1 MILFFG
7 DPKLKVFVV
16 KVSVELSF
24 EDIKKLSWVL
34 ESDFIE
40 LKEISEKFIGPKSSM
55 ITPWST
61 NAVEITRNMGIKDID
76 RIEVFINH
84 KISEKF
90 DKMIDQEYQNLN
102 QHIFDNNSA
111 PDKIHLI
118 QNISEYNDEQGLA
131 LDDFEISYLENL
143 SKKLGRKLS
152 DSEVYGFS
160 QVNSEHCRHKIF
172 NGKFIIDGEEKNE
185 SLFDLIKLT
194 SKKNKNFIVSAYSD
208 NVAFIN
214 GPMITQFQPR
224 EADKSSYFIKKK
236 IESIISLKAETHNFP
251 TTVEPYNGAATGS
264 GGEIRDRAA
273 GGTGSLPL
281 IGSAV
286 YMTPYSRL
294 NDKKIWEK
302 NIKKRNWK
310 YQTPSDI
317 LIKASNGASDFGNC
331 FGQPLIVGSLFTFEH
346 KEGDE
351 IHSYDKVI
359 MLAGGVGYGEL
370 SQSMKGKPKRGDIIV
385 LLGGDN
391 YRIGMGGASVSSTDT
406 GSYDNSIELNAVQR
420 SNPEMQKRVTNTIRS
435 LFEMDE
441 NPIVSIHDHGA
452 GGHLNCF
459 SELVEDTGGEIY
471 LDSLPIG
478 DPSLSYKELIGNESQ
493 ERIGII
499 IREEDYEIV
508 KNIAERERAPIYK
521 VGKVTGDKK
530 FKVFDRKN
538 NTETIDLKIDSLF
551 GDAPKKIISDTTKT
565 TEYSEIKYFAENIYD
580 YVEGVLSLESV
591 ACKDWL
597 TNKVDRCVTGRIA
610 QQQTVGE
617 IQLPLSNCGVVS
629 LDYDNYNGVATSIG
643 HSPISGLI
651 DPSIGSINSI
661 GESLTNIVWAPLAS
675 GIKSIS
681 LSANWMWPCGNEGED
696 SRLYDAVSACSRFAI
711 ELGINIPTG
720 KDSLS
725 MVQKYDSMKVK
736 SPGTVIISASGH
748 CEDIRKVVKPVLN
761 KNIGDIYYI
770 DMSFDELKLGGSSF
784 AQTQNKIGTDAP
796 TINDSNK
803 FKDAFNLVQDL
814 IRANKIKSGHD
825 ISSGGMITTLLELCF
840 SSNKIG
846 MDIDLT
852 EIGCSDTVKLFF
864 SENAGLIIQSDSDLN
879 IDFSRLGI
887 SCFKIGKINKD
898 GLLNIKNFK
907 SDFSFNIEKY
917 RDIWFSTSRDFDK
930 IQTKNNK
937 GVERFE
943 NYKKQPLNFIFPKD
957 PNPNVNSNSKKN
969 EINAAV
975 IREKGSNSE
984 REMAYMMSLA
994 GFNVKDIHM
1003 TDIISGREDLKDVQ
1017 LLVAVGGFSNSDVL
1031 GSAKGWAGSFI
1042 HNPKAKNA
1050 ITSFFE
1056 REDTISLGVCNGCQL
1071 FIELGLIN
1079 KDHSDKPKM
1088 KHNDSNKFE
1097 CIFSTVDIVPSPSIM
1112 LNGLEG
1118 SRLGVWSAHGEGKFD
1133 LPYSEDKYSIAAKYS
1148 YDSYPAN
1155 PNGSKFN
1162 TAMLVSDDGRHL
1174 VMMPHIERS
1183 IHPHNWAF
1191 YPEERDD
1198 KYSPWIKVFNN
1209 SYDWLLNKN
1218 K

>member
-90 DKMIDQEYQNLN
+90 DKMINEEYQNLN
-102 QHIFDNNSA
+102 QHIFENKSV

-118 QNISEYNDEQGLA
+118 HNISEYNDEQGLA

-143 SKKLGRKLS
+143 SKKLGRRLS

-214 GPMITQFQPR
+214 GPMITQFQPS

-351 IHSYDKVI
+351 IYSYDKVI

-370 SQSMKGKPKRGDIIV
+370 SQSMKGKPKRGDLIV

-661 GESLTNIVWAPLAS
+661 GESLTNIVWAPLES

-696 SRLYDAVSACSRFAI
+696 SRLYDAVNACSRFAI

-725 MVQKYDSMKVK
+725 MVQKYDSVKVK

-784 AQTQNKIGTDAP
+784 AQTQNKIGTNAP

-803 FKDAFNLVQDL
+803 FKNAFNLVQDL

-852 EIGCSDTVKLFF
+852 EIGYSDTVKLFF

-879 IDFSRLGI
+879 TDFSRLGV

-937 GVERFE
+937 GVERFK
-943 NYKKQPLNFIFPKD
+943 NYKEQPLNFIFPKD
-957 PNPNVNSNSKKN
+957 LNPNVNSNSKKN

-984 REMAYMMSLA
+984 REMAYMIDLS
-994 GFNVKDIHM
+994 GFVVRDVHM
-1003 TDIISGREDLKDVQ
+1003 TDLIEGRENLEDID

-1031 GSAKGWAGSFI
+1031 GSAKGWAGAFKY
-1042 HNPKAKNA
+1042 NQKAKSA
-1050 ITSFFE
+1050 IENFFQ
-1056 REDTISLGVCNGCQL
+1056 RPDTLSLGVCNGCQL
-1071 FIELGLIN
+1071 FIELGLITPN
-1079 KDHSDKPKM
+1079 HKKQPKM
-1088 KHNDSNKFE
+1088 LHNDSGKFE
-1097 CIFSTVDIVPSPSIM
+1097 CIFTAVTIETSKAII

-1118 SRLGVWSAHGEGKFD
+1118 STLGIWAAHGEGKFSFPQKETNYQIPAKY
-1133 LPYSEDKYSIAAKYS
+1133 LYSE
-1148 YDSYPAN
+1148 YPSN
-1155 PNGSKFN
+1155 PNGSDYN
-1162 TAMLVSDDGRHL
+1162 AAMLASEDGRHL
-1174 VMMPHIERS
+1174 VMMPHLERT
-1183 IHPHNWAF
+1183 IFPWNWGH
-1191 YPEERDD
+1191 YPDNRSDEV
-1198 KYSPWIKVFNN
+1198 SPWVMVFENAYN
-1209 SYDWLLNKN
+1209 WLANKS
-1218 K
+1218 

>member
-90 DKMIDQEYQNLN
+90 DKMINQEYQNLN
-102 QHIFDNNSA
+102 QHIFDNKSV
-111 PDKIHLI
+111 PDRIHLI

-143 SKKLGRKLS
+143 SKKLGRRLS

-580 YVEGVLSLESV
+580 YVESVLSLESV

-661 GESLTNIVWAPLAS
+661 GESLTNIVWAPLES

-784 AQTQNKIGTDAP
+784 AQTQNKIGTNAP

-907 SDFSFNIEKY
+907 SNFSFNIEKY

-943 NYKKQPLNFIFPKD
+943 NYKEQPLNFIFPKD
-957 PNPNVNSNSKKN
+957 LNVNVNSNSKKN

>member
-90 DKMIDQEYQNLN
+90 DKMINQEYQNLN
-102 QHIFDNNSA
+102 QHIFDNKSV
-111 PDKIHLI
+111 PDRIHLI

-172 NGKFIIDGEEKNE
+172 NGKFIIDGEEKDE

-370 SQSMKGKPKRGDIIV
+370 SQSTKGKPKRGDIIV

-435 LFEMDE
+435 LFEMDK

-521 VGKVTGDKK
+521 VGKVTGDNK

-917 RDIWFSTSRDFDK
+917 RDIWFRTSRDFDK

-943 NYKKQPLNFIFPKD
+943 NYKEQPLNFIFPKD
-957 PNPNVNSNSKKN
+957 LNVNVNSNNKKN

-1042 HNPKAKNA
+1042 HNPQAKNA

-1198 KYSPWIKVFNN
+1198 KYSPWIKVFDN